1 MCMYICMHMCVY
13 VCACVDTCAL
23 GCRMLIPVQT
33 IVEQQGVGVLS
44 QRDDKGH
51 TPAHW
56 ACLGGHTSILRFIIE
71 NKVSS
76 LYLFMGKHLHYGKIS
91 LSIYMNS
98 SK

>member
-1 MCMYICMHMCVY
+1 MHMCVY
-13 VCACVDTCAL
+13 VCVCGHICVL

-76 LYLFMGKHLHYGKIS
+76 LYLFVDKHLHYGKIS
-91 LSIYMNS
+91 LYIFI
-98 SK
+98 